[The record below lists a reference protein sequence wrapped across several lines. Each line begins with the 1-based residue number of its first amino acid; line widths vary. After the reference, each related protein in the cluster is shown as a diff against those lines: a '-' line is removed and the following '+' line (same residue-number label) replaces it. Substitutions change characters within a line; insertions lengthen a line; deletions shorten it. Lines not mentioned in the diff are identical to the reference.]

1 MSGAMASASALTQ
14 YKTSKYITLFSTDA
28 VRTTNSAGTNNVKFS
43 WNITNQNLS
52 ANAKVGLVNI
62 VASTMDNTLY
72 NLYCEELT
80 NDGYTSFN
88 VFPVLYSGRGLNTNQ
103 ITNVLY
109 HTINGLNFNN
119 IDILCGTGVPTGTSD
134 RYNGI
139 LTSISFAIT
148 LHILDEPLEM
158 VQPNL
163 ISFNNSS
170 DLTQGN
176 RSTIRPQI

>member
-1 MSGAMASASALTQ
+1 MSMISQ

-28 VRTTNSAGTNNVKFS
+28 VKMTNSAGTNNVRFS

-52 ANAKVGLVNI
+52 ANAKIGLVNV
-62 VASTMDNTLY
+62 VANTVDNTLY
-72 NLYCEELT
+72 NFYCEELQ
-80 NDGYTSFN
+80 NDGYASFG
-88 VFPVLYSGRGLNTNQ
+88 VYPVLYSGRGLNVSQ

-109 HTINGLNFNN
+109 HNINGLNLNN
-119 IDILCGTGVPTGTSD
+119 FDITAGTGVPTSTSD

-139 LTSISFAIT
+139 LTTVNFAIT
-148 LHILDEPLEM
+148 LHILDQEREL

-163 ISFNNSS
+163 ISFNNTG

-176 RSTIRPQI
+176 RSTIKPSL

>member
-1 MSGAMASASALTQ
+1 MSLITQ

-28 VRTTNSAGTNNVKFS
+28 IKMTDTAGTNNVKFS

-62 VASTMDNTLY
+62 VANTVDNTLF
-72 NLYCEELT
+72 NFFCEELQ
-80 NDGYTSFN
+80 NDGYTSFG
-88 VFPVLYSGRGLNTNQ
+88 VYPVLYSGRGLNVSQ

-109 HTINGLNFNN
+109 HNINGLNFNN
-119 IDILCGTGVPTGTSD
+119 VDIYAGTGVPTSTSD

-139 LTSISFAIT
+139 LTTVNFAIT
-148 LHILDEPLEM
+148 LHILDTPLEL
-158 VQPNL
+158 VQPQL
-163 ISFNNSS
+163 ISFNNGS

-176 RSTIRPQI
+176 RSTIKPSL

>member
-1 MSGAMASASALTQ
+1 MSLISQ

-28 VRTTNSAGTNNVKFS
+28 VKMTNSAATNNLKIS

-62 VASTMDNTLY
+62 VANTVDNTLF

-80 NDGYTSFN
+80 NDGFTSFG
-88 VFPVLYSGRGLNTNQ
+88 VYPVLYSGRGLNVSQ

-109 HTINGLNFNN
+109 HNINGLNFNN
-119 IDILCGTGVPTGTSD
+119 VDIWTGTGVPTGTSD

-139 LTSISFAIT
+139 LTTVNFAIT
-148 LHILDEPLEM
+148 LHILDDPLEL

-163 ISFNNSS
+163 ISFNNGN
-170 DLTQGN
+170 DLKQGN
-176 RSTIRPQI
+176 RSTIYPQL

>member
-1 MSGAMASASALTQ
+1 MSIISQ

-28 VRTTNSAGTNNVKFS
+28 VKITNSAGTNNVRFS

-62 VASTMDNTLY
+62 VANTVDNTLF

-80 NDGYTSFN
+80 NDGFTSFG
-88 VFPVLYSGRGLNTNQ
+88 VFPVLYSGRGLNVSQ

-109 HTINGLNFNN
+109 HNINGLNFNN
-119 IDILCGTGVPTGTSD
+119 VDIYCGTGVPTGTTD

-139 LTSISFAIT
+139 LTTVTFAIT
-148 LHILDEPLEM
+148 LHILDSPLEL
-158 VQPNL
+158 VQPQL
-163 ISFNNSS
+163 ISFNNGN

-176 RSTIRPQI
+176 RSTIKPSL

>member
-1 MSGAMASASALTQ
+1 MSLITQ

-28 VRTTNSAGTNNVKFS
+28 VKITNSAGTNNVKFS

-52 ANAKVGLVNI
+52 ANAKIGLVNV
-62 VASTMDNTLY
+62 VANTTDNTLY
-72 NLYCEELT
+72 NFYCEELQ
-80 NDGYTSFN
+80 NDGYASFG
-88 VFPVLYSGRGLNTNQ
+88 VYPVLYSGRGLNSSQ

-109 HTINGLNFNN
+109 HNINGLNLNN
-119 IDILCGTGVPTGTSD
+119 IDITAGTGVPTSTSD

-139 LTSISFAIT
+139 ITTVNFAIT
-148 LHILDEPLEM
+148 LHILDVEREL

-163 ISFNNSS
+163 ISFNNSG

-176 RSTIRPQI
+176 RSTIKPSV